1 MSYMIVKGISGN
13 PFRGGASFSV
23 FRRWVLGHAPSAG
36 KGQGRGGDHSA
47 SDRSAPNLPA
57 DGRGEQGM
65 PGAIELYRLTQA
77 MRVALEWIYRL
88 AVNEALAVVVPAVG
102 AGDGAVEGSYRA

>member
-1 MSYMIVKGISGN
+1 
-13 PFRGGASFSV
+13 
-23 FRRWVLGHAPSAG
+23 
-36 KGQGRGGDHSA
+36 
-47 SDRSAPNLPA
+47 
-57 DGRGEQGM
+57 M

-77 MRVALEWIYRL
+77 MRVALERIYRL